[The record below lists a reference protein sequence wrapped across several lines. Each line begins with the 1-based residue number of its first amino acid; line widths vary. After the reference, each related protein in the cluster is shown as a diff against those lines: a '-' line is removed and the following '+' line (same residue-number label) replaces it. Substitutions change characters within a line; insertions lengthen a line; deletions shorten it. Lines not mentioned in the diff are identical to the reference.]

1 MGTPNDPKPAV
12 QPTMSDIMALMQSMQ
27 EANLKMVAA
36 LGDTMSK
43 NLKEGLAMAEM
54 ARLQTDL
61 NMENA
66 RQARRN
72 LGSQCHKCRLPVKVC
87 GGPEMKTM
95 PKLDGEGKPM
105 LTADGKP
112 ITVQVEATKANAEDA
127 NHVKMVV
134 LPSDGNAAKWFQW
147 IGINGV
153 KFASRGRGQAI
164 LVPCKNDFASILNT
178 FTNFETDFRGSRK
191 VRFNQGH
198 RASPKPIHF
207 HNVPTAGHGARLA
220 S

>member
-1 MGTPNDPKPAV
+1 MANPNDPPK
-12 QPTMSDIMALMQSMQ
+12 QPTVADMMELVKSMQ
-27 EANLKMVAA
+27 EGNLKMVSA
-36 LGDTMSK
+36 LGDTMAK

-54 ARLQTDL
+54 ARVQADL

-66 RQARRN
+66 RHARRN
-72 LGSQCHKCRLPVKVC
+72 LGATCHKCRMPVKVC
-87 GGPEMKTM
+87 GGPEMKTV
-95 PKLDGEGKPM
+95 PKLDNEGKPM
-105 LTADGKP
+105 LADGKP
-112 ITVQVEATKANAEDA
+112 VTMQVEATKASEADA

-134 LPSDGNAAKWFQW
+134 LPSDANAAKWFQW

-153 KFASRGRGQAI
+153 RFASRGRGQAI
-164 LVPCKNDFASILNT
+164 LVPRKNDFAAILNT

-207 HNVPTAGHGARLA
+207 HNVPTAGRGARLA

>member
-1 MGTPNDPKPAV
+1 MANPNDQKPAA
-12 QPTMSDIMALMQSMQ
+12 QPTVADLVELMKSMQ

-54 ARLQTDL
+54 ARSAADL
-61 NMENA
+61 NLANA
-66 RQARRN
+66 RNARRN
-72 LGSQCHKCRLPVKVC
+72 LGAQCHKCRLPVKVC
-87 GGPEMKTM
+87 GGPEMKTV
-95 PKLDGEGKPM
+95 PKLDAEGKPM
-105 LTADGKP
+105 LTSDGKP
-112 ITVQVEATKANAEDA
+112 VTMQVEATKANAEDA

-134 LPSDGNAAKWFQW
+134 LPSDANAAKWFQW

-153 KFASRGRGQAI
+153 RFASRGRGQAI
-164 LVPCKNDFASILNT
+164 LVPRKNDFAAILNT
-178 FTNFETDFRGSRK
+178 FTNFETDFRGARK

-207 HNVPTAGHGARLA
+207 HNVPTAGRGARLA